1 MVNNEDVSD
10 HDMGRDF
17 IVYKC
22 INYIKLIWIY
32 LIIQIYT
39 YDKVIN
45 KITAWDGIALGHLSS
60 RDIPQLIE
68 QVIVTLNIIS

>member
-17 IVYKC
+17 ILYKC

-32 LIIQIYT
+32 LIIQIYI
-39 YDKVIN
+39 YIYIYILEVYGPYGPDF
-45 KITAWDGIALGHLSS
+45 
-60 RDIPQLIE
+60 
-68 QVIVTLNIIS
+68 

>member
-1 MVNNEDVSD
+1 MAAGLKVGDMVRFKFWSDNPSADDLDGVMVNNEDVSD

-32 LIIQIYT
+32 LIIQIYV
-39 YDKVIN
+39 YMIK
-45 KITAWDGIALGHLSS
+45 L
-60 RDIPQLIE
+60 
-68 QVIVTLNIIS
+68 